1 MNNSP
6 DWKKDKRRRLL
17 GCSKWLSIFGGI
29 LVFGALAMVSMRSFI
44 VEAFNDARHKS
55 FMAPAGKM
63 FAHNADH
70 FYFAAVSDTG
80 ARTEPVEEIMNEI
93 RDRIR
98 TAFFNDR
105 LMTSGNVQMTATE
118 SLMRGEERMR
128 LLGPVAGRIQ
138 TELLGPMIDRV
149 FGLLLR
155 RGKIPPPPKGVG
167 TEIRVEYVSPLAMVQ
182 KQQEAQAVLKTVEA
196 ASPLVTLDPEA
207 GKVFNAPEIIRKLG
221 KVFGASD
228 VLLRS
233 EAELRK
239 AGGGDA

>member
-93 RDRIR
+93 RKSNAKFVLYVGD
-98 TAFFNDR
+98 
-105 LMTSGNVQMTATE
+105 SGECADSAT
-118 SLMRGEERMR
+118 
-128 LLGPVAGRIQ
+128 
-138 TELLGPMIDRV
+138 
-149 FGLLLR
+149 
-155 RGKIPPPPKGVG
+155 GKIVVDGHGEFFQPVETQCERVG
-167 TEIRVEYVSPLAMVQ
+167 S
-182 KQQEAQAVLKTVEA
+182 
-196 ASPLVTLDPEA
+196 
-207 GKVFNAPEIIRKLG
+207 G
-221 KVFGASD
+221 
-228 VLLRS
+228 
-233 EAELRK
+233 
-239 AGGGDA
+239 